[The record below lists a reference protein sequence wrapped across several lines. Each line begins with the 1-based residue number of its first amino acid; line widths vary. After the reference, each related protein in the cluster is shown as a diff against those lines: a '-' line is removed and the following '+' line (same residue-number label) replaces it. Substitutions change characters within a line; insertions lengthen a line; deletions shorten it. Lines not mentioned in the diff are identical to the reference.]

1 MGDLVEGSWRTPQE
15 RAYMRALDGE
25 ILRLTRVVE
34 ALREAHACERANR
47 SRRTG
52 EIIAFSTVRAPNNA

>member
-1 MGDLVEGSWRTPQE
+1 MGDLVEGRWQTPEE

-25 ILRLTRVVE
+25 IVRLTRMIE

-47 SRRTG
+47 LHRTG
-52 EIIAFSTVRAPNNA
+52 NIIQFLTVRTKEDA

>member
-1 MGDLVEGSWRTPQE
+1 MGDLVEGTWQTPEE
-15 RAYMRALDGE
+15 RAYTRVLDAQ
-25 ILRLTRVVE
+25 IVRLTGVVE

-52 EIIAFSTVRAPNNA
+52 DVISFSTARAKNA